1 MFQLLKQ
8 GGVKMSKVRE
18 LREGAGLKQDEL
30 ATLLDISSA
39 NYCKKES
46 GIIRFS
52 LPEAK
57 ILADYF
63 HTTIEAIFFTTEV
76 SKTDTLS

>member
-1 MFQLLKQ
+1 
-8 GGVKMSKVRE
+8 MSKVRE
-18 LREGAGLKQDEL
+18 LRETAGLKQDDV
-30 ATLLDISSA
+30 AALLEISPA

-63 HTTIEAIFFTTEV
+63 NTTIEAIFFAAEV
-76 SKTDTLS
+76 SKTET

>member
-1 MFQLLKQ
+1 
-8 GGVKMSKVRE
+8 MSNVRE
-18 LREGAGLKQDEL
+18 LRESAGLKQDEV
-30 ATLLDISSA
+30 AALLEISPA

-52 LPEAK
+52 LSEAK

-63 HTTIEAIFFTTEV
+63 GSTIENIFFATDV
-76 SKTDTLS
+76 SKTET

>member
-1 MFQLLKQ
+1 
-8 GGVKMSKVRE
+8 MSKVRE
-18 LREGAGLKQDEL
+18 LRELAGLKQDEV
-30 ATLLDISSA
+30 AALLEISPA

-46 GIIRFS
+46 GMIRFS

-63 HTTIEAIFFTTEV
+63 GSTIENIFFATDV
-76 SKTDTLS
+76 SNNET